1 MSAGADAE
9 RRSRLLSL
17 KLRALV
23 RDHTGGDDSG
33 EAAVFEPGAALVRDD
48 AVWFLVDSATERA
61 LGRAVAWSLARD
73 ESNRVPIKILV
84 ERDSGL
90 LARRAALLDLDI
102 EIWHVDERSLLP
114 AIADP
119 HLPRVTARAEHLGF
133 ADVIESSGAE
143 VNVEHGVVVGEV
155 AGLEMCRVVDD
166 DTTGETRL
174 EVGIGAHDREAFA
187 MVHGHLPTADALRQV
202 IDAVA
207 PHRAEGAAP
216 HPFNQFGA
224 ERLLR
229 WQVVNEPSR
238 AGFVA
243 LRPAEPPVVRTNLKD
258 AVPCVARGTT
268 TDGRDAVAVFASGV
282 DLDVVPFAVDAAARE
297 GVDHVV
303 VALRSRDVVPS
314 IERLAAVSR
323 VHTAVVRL

>member
-33 EAAVFEPGAALVRDD
+33 DAAVFEPGAALVRDD
-48 AVWFLVDSATERA
+48 AVWLLVESETERA

-73 ESNRVPIKILV
+73 GSNRMPIKILV

-90 LARRAALLDLDI
+90 LARRAALFGLDV
-102 EIWHVDERSLLP
+102 EVWHVDERSLLP

-119 HLPRVTARAEHLGF
+119 HLPFVSVKPEHLAF
-133 ADVIESSGAE
+133 TAVIEAAGAE
-143 VNVEHGVVVGEV
+143 VNTEHGVVVGEV

-166 DTTGETRL
+166 ETTGETRL

-187 MVHGHLPTADALRQV
+187 TVHGHLPTAEALRQV

-207 PHRAEGAAP
+207 PHRVEGAAP

-229 WQVVNEPSR
+229 WQVMKEPSR
-238 AGFVA
+238 ASFVT
-243 LRPAEPPVVRTNLKD
+243 LSPAEPPVVRKNLKD

-268 TDGRDAVAVFASGV
+268 VDGRDAVAVFASGI

-297 GVDHVV
+297 GIDHVV
-303 VALRSRDVVPS
+303 VSLRSRDVVPS
-314 IERLAAVSR
+314 IERLAAACR
-323 VHTAVVRL
+323 TPVHIVRL

>member
-33 EAAVFEPGAALVRDD
+33 DVAVFEPGAALVRKD
-48 AVWFLVDSATERA
+48 AIWLLVDSDTERA
-61 LGRAVAWSLARD
+61 FGRALAWSLARD
-73 ESNRVPIKILV
+73 ESNRVPVKILV

-90 LARRAALLDLDI
+90 LARRAELFDLDI
-102 EIWHVDERSLLP
+102 EVWHVDERSLLP

-119 HLPRVTARAEHLGF
+119 HLPRMTAKPDHLAC

-155 AGLEMCRVVDD
+155 AGLEMCRVIDD
-166 DTTGETRL
+166 ETTGETRL

-187 MVHGHLPTADALRQV
+187 MVHGHLPTAEALRQV

-207 PHRAEGAAP
+207 PHRVEGAAP

-238 AGFVA
+238 AGFVT
-243 LRPAEPPVVRTNLKD
+243 LTPAEPPVVRKNLKD
-258 AVPCVARGTT
+258 AVPCVARGMTV
-268 TDGRDAVAVFASGV
+268 DGHDAVAVFASGV

-314 IERLAAVSR
+314 IERLATASR
-323 VHTAVVRL
+323 TPVTVVRL

>member
-1 MSAGADAE
+1 MVAGADAE

-33 EAAVFEPGAALVRDD
+33 DAEVFEPGAALVRSD
-48 AVWFLVDSATERA
+48 ATWLLVETDTDRA
-61 LGRAVAWSLARD
+61 LGRALAWSLSRD
-73 ESNRVPIKILV
+73 GSDRRPVKILV

-90 LARRAALLDLDI
+90 LARRAALFDLDV
-102 EIWHVDERSLLP
+102 EVWHVDERSLLP

-119 HLPRVTARAEHLGF
+119 HLPWVNPKPEHLAF
-133 ADVIESSGAE
+133 ADVIESAGAD

-166 DTTGETRL
+166 GTTGETRL
-174 EVGIGAHDREAFA
+174 EVGMGAHDREAFA

-207 PHRAEGAAP
+207 PHRTETAAP

-229 WQVVNEPSR
+229 WQVLNEPSR
-238 AGFVA
+238 AGFA
-243 LRPAEPPVVRTNLKD
+243 TLTPAEPPVVRKNLKD

-268 TDGRDAVAVFASGV
+268 VDGRDAVAVFAAGV
-282 DLDVVPFAVDAAARE
+282 DLDVVPFAVDVADRE
-297 GVDHVV
+297 GVEHVV
-303 VALRSRDVVPS
+303 VALRSRDVVAS
-314 IERLAAVSR
+314 IERLAAASHVDTS
-323 VHTAVVRL
+323 VVRL

>member
-23 RDHTGGDDSG
+23 RDHTGGDESG
-33 EAAVFEPGAALVRDD
+33 EVAVFAPGAALVRGD
-48 AVWFLVDSATERA
+48 AIWLYVDGNAERA
-61 LGRAVAWSLARD
+61 LGGALAWSLGRQGSTPAP
-73 ESNRVPIKILV
+73 VKILV
-84 ERDSGL
+84 ERDSGV
-90 LARRAALLDLDI
+90 LARRAALFDHDI
-102 EIWHVDERSLLP
+102 EIWHVDDRRLLP

-119 HLPRVTARAEHLGF
+119 HLPNVEAKPEHMAF
-133 ADVIESSGAE
+133 VDVIESSGAD

-166 DTTGETRL
+166 ETTGETRL
-174 EVGIGAHDREAFA
+174 EVGMGAHDREAFA

-229 WQVVNEPSR
+229 WTVMNDPSR
-238 AGFVA
+238 AGFEA
-243 LRPAEPPVVRTNLKD
+243 LTPAEPPVLRRNLKD

-268 TDGRDAVAVFASGV
+268 LDGRDAVAVFAAGV
-282 DLDVVPFAVDAAARE
+282 DLDVVPFAGDAASRE
-297 GVDHVV
+297 GVEHVV

-314 IERLAAVSR
+314 IERLVAASR
-323 VHTAVVRL
+323 VHATVVRL

>member
-1 MSAGADAE
+1 MAAGAHAE

-33 EAAVFEPGAALVRDD
+33 DAAVFEPGAALVRDD
-48 AVWFLVDSATERA
+48 AIWLLVESETERA
-61 LGRAVAWSLARD
+61 LGRALAWSLSHAGHSKRP
-73 ESNRVPIKILV
+73 VKILV

-90 LARRAALLDLDI
+90 LARRAAMFDLDV
-102 EIWHVDERSLLP
+102 EVWHVDERSLLP

-119 HLPRVTARAEHLGF
+119 HLPQVKPKPEHLAF
-133 ADVIESSGAE
+133 ADVIESAGAD

-166 DTTGETRL
+166 ETTGETRL

-207 PHRAEGAAP
+207 PHRTETAAP

-238 AGFVA
+238 AGFA
-243 LRPAEPPVVRTNLKD
+243 TLTPAEPPVVRTNQKD
-258 AVPCVARGTT
+258 AVPCVARGSTV
-268 TDGRDAVAVFASGV
+268 DGRDAVAVFASGV
-282 DLDVVPFAVDAAARE
+282 DLDVVPFAVDAAGRE
-297 GVDHVV
+297 GVEHVV

-314 IERLAAVSR
+314 IERLAAASHVG
-323 VHTAVVRL
+323 TTVVRL